1 MRMKREIKNYY
12 QILGLD
18 RDATVEDIRKAYRTY
33 AAKFHPDKHEG
44 DPFFEERFKEV
55 KEAYEILSDT
65 EKRWRYDIKTFGKSK
80 VALKPN
86 STDFDQADKSRST
99 AKRKL
104 RIDVSRIDIYLTAFY
119 FINLAAWAIIK
130 RINEN
135 AAPGGYVWGLFL
147 SALSSLLVWLFI
159 SGIIERI
166 NRRNTGPGMYW
177 VGYLVLAL
185 VLGYI
190 ILWTEWTL

>member
-1 MRMKREIKNYY
+1 MKREIKNYY

-18 RDATVEDIRKAYRTY
+18 RSASFEDIRKAYRIY
-33 AAKFHPDKHEG
+33 AAKFHPDKHDS
-44 DPFFEERFKEV
+44 DPFFGERFKEV
-55 KEAYEILSDT
+55 NAAYEILSDA
-65 EKRWRYDIKTFGKSK
+65 EKRWKYDIKTFGKSR

-104 RIDVSRIDIYLTAFY
+104 RIDVSHIDIYLTAFY

-147 SALSSLLVWLFI
+147 SALSSFLLWLFI
-159 SGIIERI
+159 RGIIERI
-166 NRRNTGPGMYW
+166 NRRNTRPGMYW
-177 VGYLVLAL
+177 VGYLLLAL